1 MRNVAVYLKNLS
13 IITMIAGVIT
23 GIILIAKPEQSVQF
37 ICIIFG
43 AVLILLGIG
52 SVISYFTKLKFTFLA
67 VVGVILVIIGVM
79 VCIRYERLV
88 SAVIFLFGL
97 FVTISGIVDF
107 ISALD
112 ARKNNLKS
120 WIFSIVMSVGVTIL
134 GIIVLVNPFDS
145 AILLTRLLGL
155 SLIIYAMLDLI
166 TLIQVRKI
174 FKLKTVKLDGVDEIN
189 IDQEDIE

>member
-13 IITMIAGVIT
+13 LITMIAGLIT

-52 SVISYFTKLKFTFLA
+52 SVISYFTKLKLTFLA
-67 VVGVILVIIGVM
+67 VIGVILVIIGVM

-107 ISALD
+107 VSALD

-189 IDQEDIE
+189 IDREDIE

>member
-13 IITMIAGVIT
+13 LITMIAGLIT

-52 SVISYFTKLKFTFLA
+52 SVISYFTKLKLTFLA
-67 VVGVILVIIGVM
+67 VIGVILVIIGVM
-79 VCIRYERLV
+79 VCIRYDRLV

-107 ISALD
+107 VSALD

-189 IDQEDIE
+189 IDREDIE

>member
-1 MRNVAVYLKNLS
+1 MRNIAVYLKNLS
-13 IITMIAGVIT
+13 VITMIASFIT

-43 AVLILLGIG
+43 AVMILLGIG
-52 SVISYFTKLKFTFLA
+52 SLVSYFTKMKLTLLA
-67 VVGVILVIIGVM
+67 VIGILTIIIGVM
-79 VCIRYERLV
+79 ICVRYERLV

-97 FVTISGIVDF
+97 FVTVSGVVDF
-107 ISALD
+107 VSALD

-120 WIFSIVMSVGVTIL
+120 WIFSLVMSIGVTIL
-134 GIIVLVNPFDS
+134 GLIVLINPFDS

-155 SLIIYAMLDLI
+155 SLLIYTVLDLI
-166 TLIQVRKI
+166 TFIQVRKI

-189 IDQEDIE
+189 IDNEDIE

>member
-1 MRNVAVYLKNLS
+1 MRSIAVYLKNLS
-13 IITMIAGVIT
+13 VITMIASFIT

-43 AVLILLGIG
+43 AVMILLGIG
-52 SVISYFTKLKFTFLA
+52 SLVSYFTKMKFTLLA
-67 VVGVILVIIGVM
+67 VIGILTIIIGAMICV
-79 VCIRYERLV
+79 RYERLV

-97 FVTISGIVDF
+97 FVTVSGVVDF
-107 ISALD
+107 VSALD

-120 WIFSIVMSVGVTIL
+120 WIFSLVMSIGVTIL
-134 GIIVLVNPFDS
+134 GLIVLINPFDS

-155 SLIIYAMLDLI
+155 SLLIYTMLDLI
-166 TLIQVRKI
+166 TFIQVRKI

-189 IDQEDIE
+189 IDDEDIE

>member
-1 MRNVAVYLKNLS
+1 MRSVAVYLKNLS
-13 IITMIAGVIT
+13 LITMIAGLIT

-37 ICIIFG
+37 ICIIFA

-52 SVISYFTKLKFTFLA
+52 SLISYFTKLKFTFLA
-67 VVGVILVIIGVM
+67 VIGVILIIIGVL
-79 VCIRYERLV
+79 VFLRYERLV
-88 SAVIFLFGL
+88 SAVIFIFGL

-107 ISALD
+107 VSALD

-134 GIIVLVNPFDS
+134 GIVVLINPFDS

-174 FKLKTVKLDGVDEIN
+174 SKLKTVKLDGVDEID
-189 IDQEDIE
+189 IDREDIE

>member
-1 MRNVAVYLKNLS
+1 MRSIAVYLKNLS
-13 IITMIAGVIT
+13 VITMIASFIT

-43 AVLILLGIG
+43 AVMILLGIG
-52 SVISYFTKLKFTFLA
+52 SLVSYFTKMKFTLLA
-67 VVGVILVIIGVM
+67 VIGILTIIIGAMICV
-79 VCIRYERLV
+79 RYERLV

-97 FVTISGIVDF
+97 FVTVSGVVDF
-107 ISALD
+107 VSALD

-120 WIFSIVMSVGVTIL
+120 WIFSLVMSIGVTIL
-134 GIIVLVNPFDS
+134 GLIVLINPFDS

-155 SLIIYAMLDLI
+155 SLLIYTVLDLI
-166 TLIQVRKI
+166 TFIQVRKI

-189 IDQEDIE
+189 IDDEDIE

>member
-13 IITMIAGVIT
+13 LITMIAGLIT

-52 SVISYFTKLKFTFLA
+52 SVISYFTKLKLTFLA
-67 VVGVILVIIGVM
+67 VIGVILVIIGVM

-107 ISALD
+107 VSALD

-134 GIIVLVNPFDS
+134 GIVVLVNPFDS

-189 IDQEDIE
+189 IDREDIE

>member
-1 MRNVAVYLKNLS
+1 MRNMAVYLKNLS
-13 IITMIAGVIT
+13 IITMIAGLIT

-52 SVISYFTKLKFTFLA
+52 SVISYFTKLKLTFLA
-67 VVGVILVIIGVM
+67 VIGVILVIIGVM

-134 GIIVLVNPFDS
+134 GIVVLVNPFDS

>member
-1 MRNVAVYLKNLS
+1 MRSIAVYLKNLS
-13 IITMIAGVIT
+13 VITMIASFIT

-43 AVLILLGIG
+43 AVMILLGIG
-52 SVISYFTKLKFTFLA
+52 SLVSYFTKMKFTLLA
-67 VVGVILVIIGVM
+67 VIGILTIIIGVM
-79 VCIRYERLV
+79 ICVRYERLV

-97 FVTISGIVDF
+97 FVTVSGVVDF
-107 ISALD
+107 VSALD

-120 WIFSIVMSVGVTIL
+120 WIFSLVMSIGVTIL
-134 GIIVLVNPFDS
+134 GLIVLINPFDS

-155 SLIIYAMLDLI
+155 SLLIYTMLDLI
-166 TLIQVRKI
+166 TFIQVRKI

-189 IDQEDIE
+189 IDDEDIE

>member
-13 IITMIAGVIT
+13 VITMIAGLIT

-67 VVGVILVIIGVM
+67 VIGVILVIIGVM

-134 GIIVLVNPFDS
+134 GIVVLVNPFDS

-189 IDQEDIE
+189 IDREDIE